1 MIEFFV
7 KRPVTT
13 IMFVSVFVVLGIVS
27 IFNLRVEEIPKIDFP
42 IVTIT
47 ATYPGATPWEVE
59 TLVINKIEDA
69 VSELA
74 GIRQL
79 RSESYDNFGY
89 VFIEFNLSEDV
100 NVKFIEAKDKV
111 EAILNDL
118 PDDIE
123 KPIIEKYDPLMQ
135 PVMDLVLLSDTVD
148 GRDLYEFA
156 DKKLK
161 DQFSSV
167 NGVASVEV
175 YGGKERRINVI
186 LDPMLMKR
194 HYVTISDVIESIKA
208 KNMNVP
214 GGLLEKGDNSLSLR
228 FLGEFED
235 PQGIAD
241 MIIVS
246 RDGAHFPLKE
256 IARVEDSFKKVET
269 VSHFN
274 GKEAV
279 GLSIIKVSDGNA
291 IDISREIRRRLGE
304 FRSLLPEGVSLEVAT
319 DTTKFIIDETNDT
332 YLNIIIGIAL
342 TVVILY
348 LFTGQIG
355 LTFIAAI
362 AIPTSIVSSLLLVD
376 ASGFTINMMTL
387 LAMATVLGTLIAN
400 AIVIVENVLVHLD
413 KGDNPVDAAINGT
426 KEVTAAIFAS
436 AGTNLVVFMP
446 IASMGGMIGQF
457 FKAFGMTVVYATLFS
472 ILASFSLTP
481 MLCGILLKKDKAQKK
496 GLTLN
501 PFRWMV
507 NLTDKIMVFLR
518 SEYEK
523 IFKVIFRFPK
533 TTVLLVLVLLF
544 SMKFILPYIDNNFM
558 PVWDED
564 MITVKIELPQGSTID
579 RTLKVTRIV
588 EERVEQIPEL
598 ESYLTSI
605 GNGGVENSAVVVN
618 LVPSKARKRSDAD
631 IIEEL
636 IPFMSRIPDTEIS
649 LERGEARGGVEGDIS
664 INVYGQDYQKII
676 ELSRMM
682 KQEMEKS
689 GYFRSVK
696 SSYKVPRK
704 EIRLIPDQKRLIEH
718 GVSNI
723 SVGSTIRAA
732 VYGDDTNIYKEGGEE
747 YDINVELDKR
757 YTEDLDDLKQ
767 IDIISRQGMVPVV
780 ELGDLKEEKAMPQ
793 IRHRDKV
800 RVIRLEGYL
809 SKSATGYAR
818 GVLDESF
825 KALPFEQGYGYKYVE
840 MAEREAESV
849 AEIGKA
855 FLIAVVLTYM
865 LLCAIMNSFFY
876 PVPII
881 FSVATS
887 FIGIFLALFFM
898 EESMNIASML
908 GMVMIVGLV
917 VNNSILLLD
926 YAMLKME
933 AGVPVIEALWLGAS
947 EKLRPIIMTSLAIIL
962 GVLPQLTSVM
972 SVKSSMGAVMIG
984 SMLASIVFSFI
995 LTPVAFWYAVRI
1007 KDFFSKLR
1015 RS

>member
-933 AGVPVIEALWLGAS
+933 AGVPVI
-947 EKLRPIIMTSLAIIL
+947 
-962 GVLPQLTSVM
+962 
-972 SVKSSMGAVMIG
+972 
-984 SMLASIVFSFI
+984 
-995 LTPVAFWYAVRI
+995 
-1007 KDFFSKLR
+1007 
-1015 RS
+1015 